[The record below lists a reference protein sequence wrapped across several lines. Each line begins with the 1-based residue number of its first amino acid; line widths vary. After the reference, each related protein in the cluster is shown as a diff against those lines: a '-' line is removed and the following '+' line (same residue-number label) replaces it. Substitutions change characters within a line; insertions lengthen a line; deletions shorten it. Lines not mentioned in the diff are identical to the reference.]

1 MPSAAVGDDEAT
13 EIQAK
18 SVVKGNAAAEAL
30 RGSCLRRNDGGCW
43 V

>member
-13 EIQAK
+13 EIQAR
-18 SVVKGNAAAEAL
+18 SVVNGNAAAEAL
-30 RGSCLRRNDGGCW
+30 SFGLCGCW